1 MTARTIQTPAALRR
15 DTRFQACSPGAKWV
29 FGHLCDRREVVAEQG
44 LDVLGTVA
52 LIVEGLGD
60 TPREVLAPL
69 LAELEIERGLV
80 TMEPGR
86 LVVHTLET
94 AADRHGPRGGKSNAA
109 RQAEYR
115 ARRASETSR
124 VTAPVTTQPV
134 TVTAPVTSRDP
145 LLPVESNGCNGANRN
160 VTAEVT
166 ADPSRCDESNGSV
179 GETLSPEVPSPH
191 SPLSPTP
198 AHKEQSGAR
207 EGGAPPS
214 ALDVAKLERLA
225 ALEAL
230 EAQRQKTEADR
241 AAKATRRTTRKQ
253 AATLEDVLPLPGTAA
268 HDVYAAIVADPAL
281 SIVEK
286 PGDFATRVTNPR
298 LYRGVDV
305 LAVILDGAEY
315 VSRNPGKYTDGRAFL
330 RGRLAAAAERVARVG
345 TIATRPP
352 VDRRDP
358 QQSGEFD
365 APDLDD
371 PWIKGLAALPP
382 IPKETA
388 RG

>member
-69 LAELEIERGLV
+69 LAELERERGLV

-94 AADRHGPRGGKSNAA
+94 AADKHGPRGGKVGAT
-109 RQAEYR
+109 RTAEYR
-115 ARRASETSR
+115 ARLAARAAAA
-124 VTAPVTTQPV
+124 VTANPSHASV
-134 TVTAPVTSRDP
+134 TVTDSVTSRDP
-145 LLPVESNGCNGANRN
+145 SQVAKSDGCDGQSVTVTGNVTGNPSRIAECDGSNG
-160 VTAEVT
+160 
-166 ADPSRCDESNGSV
+166 ES
-179 GETLSPEVPSPH
+179 LSPEVPSPH
-191 SPLSPTP
+191 TPLSPTP
-198 AHKEQSGAR
+198 AHKEQSRSR
-207 EGGAPPS
+207 EETAP
-214 ALDVAKLERLA
+214 ALDLDAVKRLA

-230 EAQRQKTEADR
+230 DAERRKAEAAR
-241 AAKATRRTTRKQ
+241 AAKATKRAARKQ
-253 AATLEDVLPLPGTAA
+253 AASLEDVLPLPGTPA
-268 HDVYAAIVADPAL
+268 HEVYAAIVADPAL
-281 SIVEK
+281 SIVDK
-286 PGDFATRVTNPR
+286 PGDFATRVTEPR

-330 RGRLAAAAERVARVG
+330 RGRLKDAAGRVARVG
-345 TIATRPP
+345 AIATRPP
-352 VDRRDP
+352 ADRRSP

-365 APDLDD
+365 APDLND
-371 PWIKGLAALPP
+371 PWAAGLAALPP
-382 IPKETA
+382 IPPKETA